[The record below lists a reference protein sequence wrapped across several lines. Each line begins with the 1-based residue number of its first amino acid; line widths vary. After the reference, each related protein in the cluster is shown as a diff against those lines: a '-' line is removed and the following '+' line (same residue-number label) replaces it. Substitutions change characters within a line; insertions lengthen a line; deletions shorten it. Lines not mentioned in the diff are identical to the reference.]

1 MRKNILKSLN
11 WANYTIQLN
20 PSIFSRDLI
29 QTNLNLF
36 WMNIVEKHLQENQHI
51 MLLFRLQWANNQIV
65 TIGNLNKLNI
75 EDKEYILNKIIE
87 EMENKSEY
95 YLETSITSIIFSY
108 GIRDGR
114 AIEKVINTD
123 IQYHLYHHHKLP
135 ITMDPLKYGKLIDRF
150 EDRFVIQ
157 VNPKNVAVITQNE
170 EGNLV
175 KFFKSGELT
184 YQYLD
189 TY

>member
-1 MRKNILKSLN
+1 MLWNKS
-11 WANYTIQLN
+11 
-20 PSIFSRDLI
+20 
-29 QTNLNLF
+29 
-36 WMNIVEKHLQENQHI
+36 M
-51 MLLFRLQWANNQIV
+51 
-65 TIGNLNKLNI
+65 KLNI

-184 YQYLD
+184 YQYLE